1 LAEGRVWT
9 GKEAYDLG
17 LVDDLG
23 GLSQAITVA
32 SELADL
38 GRILKSRSFPK

>member
-1 LAEGRVWT
+1 LALAEVENLAEGRVWT

-23 GLSQAITVA
+23 GL
-32 SELADL
+32 
-38 GRILKSRSFPK
+38 